1 MTLDEICQSYYTPI
15 YRRCLHALYYN
26 QALAED
32 VTQDVFHA
40 LCMQWNDLQHTNI
53 KSWLNITADH
63 MILKAKAKH
72 TRQKNIVALDET
84 YMESLVEQ
92 FSIEDQMLIEKINLD
107 LDLYCDQIY
116 AGLKEKEVQLAEYLR
131 RKVKY
136 AEIARLTG
144 STEGAVTM
152 AVVRLHRKVEAMVR
166 ELTERL

>member
-32 VTQDVFHA
+32 VTQDVFHT
-40 LCMQWNDLQHTNI
+40 LCERWDDLQHTNI
-53 KSWLNITADH
+53 KGWLNLTADH
-63 MILKAKAKH
+63 MVLKTKARY
-72 TRQKNIVALDET
+72 TRQKDVIALDET
-84 YMESLVEQ
+84 YMESIAEQ
-92 FSIEDQMLIEKINLD
+92 FSIEEQMLIDKINLD

-116 AGLKEKEVQLAEYLR
+116 AGLKEKEVRLAEYLR

-152 AVVRLHRKVEAMVR
+152 AVVRLHHKVEAMVR